1 VSQIP
6 GVSSAAVGMLPM
18 SGYRGID
25 TIVVDTPDGPQR
37 LGIPE
42 YMSTRIEGDFFGT
55 SRISLIAGRAP
66 RSGASDE
73 PPQPAAP
80 PPARPSLSPLPP
92 PGPRVPQA
100 PSRMLS
106 EEVVISRSL
115 ARRIAPDGNA
125 VGRRIRLIPALRTP
139 SPPTDDWST
148 IVGVADDV
156 RLPGTR
162 SDLQDLQIFSMPII
176 RPPDSNLL
184 VRFASLPPNVE
195 SVLRDAVHTVEPR
208 MVARRA
214 RVADDYVKDALAPT
228 RFTLALLGAF
238 AAVALVLAVVGLYG
252 SIAYS
257 VTQRTRE
264 IGIRVALGASSR
276 AVTEL
281 VVSDG
286 IRLAAAGL
294 VVGLA
299 TAIVAARA
307 LSSLLYAVSAGDPA
321 TFVATSIIVVVVA
334 LLASYVPARRATRID
349 PIDALRTD

>member
-1 VSQIP
+1 
-6 GVSSAAVGMLPM
+6 
-18 SGYRGID
+18 
-25 TIVVDTPDGPQR
+25 
-37 LGIPE
+37 
-42 YMSTRIEGDFFGT
+42 
-55 SRISLIAGRAP
+55 
-66 RSGASDE
+66 
-73 PPQPAAP
+73 
-80 PPARPSLSPLPP
+80 
-92 PGPRVPQA
+92 
-100 PSRMLS
+100 MLS
-106 EEVVISRSL
+106 EEIVVSRAL
-115 ARRIAPDGNA
+115 ARRIAPDGNV
-125 VGRRIRLIPALRTP
+125 VGRHVRLIPAIKLG

-156 RLPGTR
+156 RMPGPR

-208 MVARRA
+208 MIARRA

-238 AAVALVLAVVGLYG
+238 ATVALVLAVVGLYG

-264 IGIRVALGASSR
+264 IGIRVALGASSK

-281 VVSDG
+281 VVNDG
-286 IRLAAAGL
+286 VRLASAGF
-294 VVGLA
+294 VVGLG
-299 TAIVAARA
+299 TAIVATRA
-307 LSSLLYAVSAGDPA
+307 LSSLLYAVSAADPA
-321 TFVATSIIVVVVA
+321 TFVASSLVVVVVA

-349 PIDALRTD
+349 PVDALRMD